1 MHLPPAKPFSYRRV
15 NAEVRDALLAVLTLT
30 ARLPVDGHPA
40 EWLKLSPQSGW
51 GERGAPSWAGILKQV
66 EYRLHC
72 SNADYRLLR
81 VTAMDG
87 HRTWQ
92 LPLQMTVHLLAEKLI
107 STHRGLALGRASR
120 RPTPPSAANPTRM
133 NRTR

>member
-1 MHLPPAKPFSYRRV
+1 
-15 NAEVRDALLAVLTLT
+15 VRDALLAVLTLA
-30 ARLPVDGHPA
+30 ARLPPEGQPA
-40 EWLKLSPQSGW
+40 QWLKLCPQSAW
-51 GERGAPSWAGILKQV
+51 GERSAPSWAGILKQV
-66 EYRLHC
+66 EHHLRR
-72 SNADYRLLR
+72 SNADYRLLH

-107 STHRGLALGRASR
+107 STHRGLALGLASR
-120 RPTPPSAANPTRM
+120 RAAPSISKQSRM